1 MGLSVEAAASVNVW
15 FGEKREIYD
24 KVGNKA
30 CVLRKGSW
38 REERVRIGKGK
49 NQNKEEIG
57 EKEREKERERREKER

>member
-30 CVLRKGSW
+30 CVLRKGSR
-38 REERVRIGKGK
+38 REERVRIGR
-49 NQNKEEIG
+49 G
-57 EKEREKERERREKER
+57 EKSE